1 MTRIKYILLTWLLLT
16 VTACGGGSNSTAPPI
31 ADNSATSA
39 NASTPESTASND
51 PPTAT
56 NLTSTAAY
64 TEGATSVAIDDIVIA
79 DVDTGDMLTATL
91 TLNDVNAGVLTT
103 SGAGNTYD
111 AGTGVWTMTDTAAN
125 VNTALAAM
133 TFTPNINY
141 DLDTT
146 ITTHIED
153 QAGTGPIDG
162 VITLDFSRNWDL
174 RRVSPDAVN
183 TDQASVD
190 AILNFIFTD
199 QAIQS
204 VLISKNGFTIGERYA
219 DGYDKDSYGTSWSVA
234 KSFYS
239 AAIGVAIDEGLIASV
254 DINVS
259 DIITE
264 WQNTDKADI
273 TLKQVLQ
280 MRSGYASGTEVFF
293 AADQT
298 LHAINLPLEST
309 PDSLFRYSNANT
321 QLLSPILA
329 RTTSQTAH
337 QYLVNK
343 ILAPIGI
350 DTTSVGLW
358 FDSTATNPMTYC
370 CLDMRPDDFAR
381 FGLLYARNGNWQGE
395 QIVSSDYVV
404 QSMLATS
411 APYGYQWWILNDT
424 FYGGSQ
430 PPIDITAALGR
441 DGQKIYVWPQ
451 KDIVIVVLTK
461 YIHAMNQG
469 YVLDLRPD
477 VLNFPDTCTGR
488 NTCSGSQGP
497 AVANYNEFRLIR
509 LIQALDND

>member
-31 ADNSATSA
+31 ADNSATSV
-39 NASTPESTASND
+39 NASTPEPAASND

-111 AGTGVWTMTDTAAN
+111 AGTGVWTMTDIAAN

-309 PDSLFRYSNANT
+309 PDSLFR
-321 QLLSPILA
+321 
-329 RTTSQTAH
+329 
-337 QYLVNK
+337 
-343 ILAPIGI
+343 
-350 DTTSVGLW
+350 
-358 FDSTATNPMTYC
+358 
-370 CLDMRPDDFAR
+370 
-381 FGLLYARNGNWQGE
+381 
-395 QIVSSDYVV
+395 
-404 QSMLATS
+404 
-411 APYGYQWWILNDT
+411 
-424 FYGGSQ
+424 
-430 PPIDITAALGR
+430 
-441 DGQKIYVWPQ
+441 
-451 KDIVIVVLTK
+451 
-461 YIHAMNQG
+461 
-469 YVLDLRPD
+469 
-477 VLNFPDTCTGR
+477 
-488 NTCSGSQGP
+488 
-497 AVANYNEFRLIR
+497 
-509 LIQALDND
+509 